1 MILVVIVDNTVALK
15 KTLETIAAATLQD
28 KKTLSVLE
36 NVRKSFGL

>member
-1 MILVVIVDNTVALK
+1 MILVVVDNAVALK